1 MPERHSLP
9 EARQPE
15 RRRFSISAE
24 YLSVQS
30 GLYVSL
36 SSQIALERRLT
47 TIADNMANSNTVGFR
62 STDVKFDQVMSNTEN
77 DIGAKIAFVSQGNDY
92 LSERQGEM
100 IQTENTLDFAIRGD
114 AWFSINTPV
123 GPVLTRDGRFNL
135 SETGQLLSSRGYAV
149 LDAGGAP
156 IQVPRDGGPIK
167 VSRDGNIFQAGKL
180 VGSIGLYTA
189 DLSQGF
195 VRFENSGVIATQA
208 PRAVVDQP
216 DVGVMQGY
224 VEQSNV
230 NGIGEMTQLIQ
241 VNRAFE
247 QITAL
252 MRDSESSLEE
262 AIRTLGGSR

>member
-1 MPERHSLP
+1 M
-9 EARQPE
+9 
-15 RRRFSISAE
+15 
-24 YLSVQS
+24 QS

-62 STDVKFDQVMSNTEN
+62 STDVKFDEVMSNTQN

-92 LSERQGEM
+92 LSERQGDM
-100 IQTENTLDFAIRGD
+100 LQTDNSLDFAVRGD
-114 AWFSINTPV
+114 AWFAINTPA
-123 GPVLTRDGRFNL
+123 GQVLTRDGRFTL
-135 SETGQLLSSRGYAV
+135 SDTGQLMSTRGYPV
-149 LDAGGAP
+149 LDPGGAP

-167 VSRDGNIFQAGKL
+167 VGRDGNIYQTGRL
-180 VGSIGLYTA
+180 VGSIGLFSA

-195 VRFENSGVIATQA
+195 VRFENSGVISTQA
-208 PRAVVDQP
+208 PRPVVNDP
-216 DVGVMQGY
+216 KVGVMQGY